1 MGWIVKRTTIK
12 DVAKKAGVSITTVSH
27 ALSGGG
33 VVKEETRAMIRA
45 IAREMNYVPSWNGK
59 NLKSDETKII
69 GLYVQY
75 IRGFYGQ
82 LADAMSEVCHSAGY
96 ELNVFIAN
104 DGRMVLDNLLSRR
117 VDGAII
123 LHDDLGSQ
131 EAEIIVGSE
140 LPLVFLDREITGL
153 RASCVLFDSYQTGWM
168 AGDYLYGLGHRS
180 FLLVEGKKTYD
191 GIERGRG
198 FEDCLKMKGI
208 GSNYIHRIYG
218 GFDRA
223 EAFHETEDFLTSGT
237 QMPTAVFAANDDSAI
252 GCIQALQGAGYSI
265 PEDISVMGCDNIELG
280 QWYVPSLTTID
291 IGITRQG
298 KTAAEEVIALI
309 NRSIEGRVVKSNG
322 CLVQR
327 ASSKNIAEEL

>member
-1 MGWIVKRTTIK
+1 MRWTVKRTTIK

-33 VVKEETRAMIRA
+33 VVKEETRAKIRA

-82 LADAMSEVCHSAGY
+82 LADAISEVCHSAGY

-131 EAEIIVGSE
+131 EAEILVESE

-153 RASCVLFDSYQTGWM
+153 RASCVLFDSFQTGWM

-180 FLLVEGKKTYD
+180 FLLIEGKETYD

-198 FEDCLKMKGI
+198 FEDCLRMKGI
-208 GSNYIHRIYG
+208 SSNNIHRVYG

-223 EAFHETEDFLTSGT
+223 EAFHGTEHFLTTGT
-237 QMPTAVFAANDDSAI
+237 RVPTAVFAANDDSAI

-265 PEDISVMGCDNIELG
+265 PEDISVIGCDNIELG
-280 QWYVPSLTTID
+280 HWYIPSLTTID
-291 IGITRQG
+291 TGIIRQG
-298 KTAAEEVIALI
+298 KIVAEEIVALI
-309 NRSIEGRVVKSNG
+309 NRNIKGRVVKSNS
-322 CLVQR
+322 CLVRR
-327 ASSKNIAEEL
+327 ASCKQISEEL